1 MNSKIALWVYL
12 NDVLPGDEYLHVGV
26 DEPLPTRK
34 QLEHGILHTKSALTL
49 YVFYCNKEGA
59 ELSFKSRL

>member
-49 YVFYCNKEGA
+49 YACYSNKEGA
-59 ELSFKSRL
+59 ELSFKNRQ